1 MAKMRVYE
9 YAKAINV
16 SSKEILTALKN
27 MDIVV
32 NNHMAML
39 EEKTIK
45 QLDAKF
51 KKGGAGVT
59 SQKPAETNKNK
70 PQGINQQPAGN
81 QPNKIRDGKKNDVQN
96 NQFNKN
102 KKNNNNNKN
111 KNKRN
116 HNNKN
121 QYQQKPLKPKKSF
134 LRKLRFPAL

>member
-45 QLDAKF
+45 RLDAKF
-51 KKGGAGVT
+51 KKAAPALHLRSLRKRTKT
-59 SQKPAETNKNK
+59 SRKGLISDLL
-70 PQGINQQPAGN
+70 GINQTKFETERRMTCRIINLTKTRRITTTTKTKTNAIITT
-81 QPNKIRDGKKNDVQN
+81 KISISKN
-96 NQFNKN
+96 
-102 KKNNNNNKN
+102 
-111 KNKRN
+111 R
-116 HNNKN
+116 
-121 QYQQKPLKPKKSF
+121 
-134 LRKLRFPAL
+134 

>member
-59 SQKPAETNKNK
+59 SQKPAETNKTSRK
-70 PQGINQQPAGN
+70 GLISSLLGINQTKFETERRMTCRIINLTKTRRITTTTKTKTNAIITT
-81 QPNKIRDGKKNDVQN
+81 KISISKTAEAE
-96 NQFNKN
+96 
-102 KKNNNNNKN
+102 
-111 KNKRN
+111 KRA
-116 HNNKN
+116 
-121 QYQQKPLKPKKSF
+121 S
-134 LRKLRFPAL
+134 

>member
-59 SQKPAETNKNK
+59 SQKP
-70 PQGINQQPAGN
+70 G
-81 QPNKIRDGKKNDVQN
+81 
-96 NQFNKN
+96 
-102 KKNNNNNKN
+102 
-111 KNKRN
+111 
-116 HNNKN
+116 
-121 QYQQKPLKPKKSF
+121 
-134 LRKLRFPAL
+134 

>member
-51 KKGGAGVT
+51 KKAA
-59 SQKPAETNKNK
+59 PALHL
-70 PQGINQQPAGN
+70 
-81 QPNKIRDGKKNDVQN
+81 R
-96 NQFNKN
+96 
-102 KKNNNNNKN
+102 
-111 KNKRN
+111 
-116 HNNKN
+116 
-121 QYQQKPLKPKKSF
+121 S
-134 LRKLRFPAL
+134 LRKRTKQAARD

>member
-9 YAKAINV
+9 YAKALNV

-27 MDIVV
+27 MNLEV

-39 EEKTIK
+39 EEKAIK
-45 QLDAKF
+45 QLDAKY
-51 KKGGAGVT
+51 KKGGAAVK

-70 PQGINQQPAGN
+70 QTQGVNQQSAGN

-102 KKNNNNNKN
+102 KKNNNN
-111 KNKRN
+111 
-116 HNNKN
+116 
-121 QYQQKPLKPKKSF
+121 KKINATTITKTNISKS
-134 LRKLRFPAL
+134 L

>member
-45 QLDAKF
+45 RLDAKF
-51 KKGGAGVT
+51 KKAAPALHLRSLRKRTKT
-59 SQKPAETNKNK
+59 SRKGLISDT
-70 PQGINQQPAGN
+70 AGN